1 MKSFI
6 SKAKSKD
13 AKIKSIL
20 KFVKQDLN
28 ITSRLYDITTGSS
41 SITARVERTQ
51 SQRNK
56 NEVTRTVT
64 VYYKILDNTIEY
76 EYYFV

>member
-28 ITSRLYDITTGSS
+28 ITSRLYDIHIGSS
-41 SITARVERTQ
+41 SINARIERTQ

-56 NEVTRTVT
+56 NEVTRILT

-76 EYYFV
+76 EYYCV